1 MINNKTT
8 YKDSPPGKIP
18 GDWEVIKISD
28 YGKVYTGN
36 TPPTN
41 DLENYGVEFVSVSV
55 RLFNTAL
62 FNTSRTATQAHSKTL
77 PLSN

>member
-8 YKDSPPGKIP
+8 YKDSPLGKIP
-18 GDWEVIKISD
+18 SDWEVIKISD

-55 RLFNTAL
+55 RLLNSVSFCKS
-62 FNTSRTATQAHSKTL
+62 FK
-77 PLSN
+77 PC